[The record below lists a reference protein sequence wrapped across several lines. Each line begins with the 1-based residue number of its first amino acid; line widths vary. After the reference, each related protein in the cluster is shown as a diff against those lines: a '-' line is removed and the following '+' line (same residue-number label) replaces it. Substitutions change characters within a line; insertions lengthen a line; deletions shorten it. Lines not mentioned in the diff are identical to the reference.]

1 MGNKEMDG
9 SFEQPAGPK
18 AVAAAGKKPFLE
30 PKQRR
35 LLLMVAPPIIVA
47 IAVTV
52 YIMMTAGF
60 VSTDNATIA
69 AARAPIS
76 SSVRGRVV
84 EVLVHENQQVK
95 AGDPLFRLDKSDFE
109 TAAAQAQARLA
120 AAELQ
125 VSALRAAYGQAAAN
139 LKTAQTRV
147 EFTSSELTR
156 KKNLF
161 EAGIISQQDLD
172 QAQNDADVAAREAAT
187 AQQARATALANLGG
201 APDIATDKHPLVMQ
215 AKAAYDQAANDL
227 SDTAIRAPADGVVT
241 RVNQL
246 QVGAYVQPAQT
257 LFWRVSGQP
266 WVDAAFKENQLKD
279 LRVGQPVTIHVD
291 AFPKAKLT
299 GHIASFSPGTG
310 SSFAVLPAE
319 NASGNWVRVVQRL
332 NVRIELDNVPADLPL
347 AIGLMAN
354 VTVDTHPNAQN
365 TKAKDA

>member
-1 MGNKEMDG
+1 MDG
-9 SFEQPAGPK
+9 SFEQPAGPQ
-18 AVAAAGKKPFLE
+18 AVAVVRKKPFLE
-30 PKQRR
+30 PKQRK
-35 LLLMVAPPIIVA
+35 LLLMVAPPILVA
-47 IAVTV
+47 IAAAA

-60 VSTDNATIA
+60 VSTDNATIGS
-69 AARAPIS
+69 ARAPIS

-95 AGDPLFRLDKSDFE
+95 AGDPLFRLDQADFE
-109 TAAAQAQARLA
+109 TAAAEAQARLA

-125 VSALRAAYGQAAAN
+125 VSALRAAYGQAAAS

-147 EFTSSELTR
+147 EFAFSELVR

-172 QAQNDADVAAREAAT
+172 KAQNDADVAGRDAAT

-201 APDIATDKHPLVMQ
+201 SPDIATDRHPLVMQ
-215 AKAAYDQAANDL
+215 AKAAYDQASNDL
-227 SDTAIRAPADGVVT
+227 SDTAIRAPADGIVT
-241 RVNQL
+241 RVNQV
-246 QVGAYVQPAQT
+246 QVGSYVQPAQT
-257 LFWRVSGQP
+257 LFWLVSGQP

-279 LRVGQPVTIHVD
+279 LRVGQPVKVHVD
-291 AFPKAKLT
+291 AFPDAKLT

-347 AIGLMAN
+347 AIGLMGS
-354 VTVDTHPNAQN
+354 VTVDTHKKTEGA
-365 TKAKDA
+365 